1 MSHCLETEDVGV
13 VYGHAR
19 AVAGASLTVPGGS
32 ITAVVGPNGAGKSSL
47 ILACYGAVKATGRI
61 LMDGEDICNRS
72 AMRRA
77 RSGIALVPQGRQ
89 VFPTLTV
96 RENFVIMARL
106 LGLGM
111 THVEEALDR
120 FAILRAR
127 VNQLAGVLSG
137 GEQQILAVSR
147 ALMGSPKVVLLDEM
161 TTGLAPLIVDRLME
175 TAREMAAN
183 GAAVLLTEPSIGVIR
198 DRVDRGYVLL
208 RGEVVREA
216 DNGRA
221 LEAAYEE
228 SLGMSLAPET

>member
-1 MSHCLETEDVGV
+1 M
-13 VYGHAR
+13 A
-19 AVAGASLTVPGGS
+19 
-32 ITAVVGPNGAGKSSL
+32 
-47 ILACYGAVKATGRI
+47 
-61 LMDGEDICNRS
+61 GEDICNRS

-96 RENFVIMARL
+96 RENLVIMARL

-111 THVEEALDR
+111 THVEDALDR
-120 FAILRAR
+120 IPILRAR

-175 TAREMAAN
+175 TAREMAAS
-183 GAAVLLTEPSIGVIR
+183 GSAVLVTEPSIGVIR

-208 RGEVVREA
+208 RGECV
-216 DNGRA
+216 GRA
-221 LEAAYEE
+221 DD
-228 SLGMSLAPET
+228 GQG